1 LLLKTIL
8 IRNQLVGA
16 VRPFAFLKVLFSSG
30 LAVGSSFAAG
40 QATADAPLQLSVQNH
55 HFTPAVITAPAGQ
68 RFMIQV
74 HNLDGT
80 PEEFESYD
88 FKVEKIMAPHATII
102 VPVGALKPGNY
113 AFFGDYNP
121 TLAKGV
127 LRVTPGAR

>member
-8 IRNQLVGA
+8 IRNCQVDFVRRAA
-16 VRPFAFLKVLFSSG
+16 VLTIVFLSAMA
-30 LAVGSSFAAG
+30 LAGRAA
-40 QATADAPLQLSVQNH
+40 ADAPLQLSVQNH
-55 HFTPAVITAPAGQ
+55 HFTPTSITAPAGQ
-68 RFMIQV
+68 RFTIQV
-74 HNLDGT
+74 HNLDAT

-102 VPVGALKPGNY
+102 VPVGALKPGAY

-127 LRVTPGAR
+127 LHVVPGARK

>member
-1 LLLKTIL
+1 M
-8 IRNQLVGA
+8 
-16 VRPFAFLKVLFSSG
+16 RPFAFFKALLSSA
-30 LAVGSSFAAG
+30 LAVGLSFAG
-40 QATADAPLQLSVQNH
+40 QAMADAPVQLSVRNH
-55 HFTPAVITAPAGQ
+55 HFTPTVITAPAGQ

-102 VPVGALKPGNY
+102 VPVGALKPGSY

-127 LRVTPGAR
+127 LRVTPEGH